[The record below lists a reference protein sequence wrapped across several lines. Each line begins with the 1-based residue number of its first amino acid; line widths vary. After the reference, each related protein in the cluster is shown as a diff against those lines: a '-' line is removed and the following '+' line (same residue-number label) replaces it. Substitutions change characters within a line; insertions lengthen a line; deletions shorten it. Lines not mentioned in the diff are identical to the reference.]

1 MAFFLNLSMQEFF
14 EDKQQYS
21 YSSYKIGITSGEPFY
36 TMISIS
42 SITPNQKYTI
52 DMECP
57 LQPSI

>member
-1 MAFFLNLSMQEFF
+1 MQEFF